1 MQLVYPSC
9 NCLSIPKHQSLK
21 VLKFDPLFKCQKLS
35 SILRSNVIQCISENQ
50 DYLLAEDCP
59 VPKEQQPMY
68 ELKSLQEMMMFNWA
82 TLPLGKFV
90 QRLAIV
96 YLGFFAFVGLPIS
109 AFTFDPVNEPVQFFS
124 SASVGCLFIVI
135 VTVLRLYLGWAH
147 VGNRLLSATVEYE
160 ETGWYDGQVWV
171 KPPQVLMRD
180 RLLGNYTVRPTLT
193 RLRNTLVSL
202 AGGMAATVAVLL
214 ASPPAAVQTMPNML
228 PMGYV
233 GSSGRQVPA
242 EIYEENVR
250 VYEGTTFDD
259 EDDIDNNDEN
269 DAMGNRMA
277 GMMGHSITAFSVET

>member
-1 MQLVYPSC
+1 
-9 NCLSIPKHQSLK
+9 
-21 VLKFDPLFKCQKLS
+21 
-35 SILRSNVIQCISENQ
+35 
-50 DYLLAEDCP
+50 
-59 VPKEQQPMY
+59 
-68 ELKSLQEMMMFNWA
+68 
-82 TLPLGKFV
+82 
-90 QRLAIV
+90 
-96 YLGFFAFVGLPIS
+96 
-109 AFTFDPVNEPVQFFS
+109 
-124 SASVGCLFIVI
+124 
-135 VTVLRLYLGWAH
+135 
-147 VGNRLLSATVEYE
+147 
-160 ETGWYDGQVWV
+160 
-171 KPPQVLMRD
+171 MRD